1 MRLLI
6 LLLLAPTTVAAQ
18 GLVHPPHPPPPG
30 ERGSENISVVAHLPL
45 GMPGSVSDIEVE
57 QDEGRPFAYVG
68 RRLYEKGF
76 DIVDL
81 SDPQRARVIHRWR
94 IENEDLHQGGAMDGR
109 YFKHEGRYFYMQSV
123 QFGQAVPTLMS
134 AQIIF

>member
-6 LLLLAPTTVAAQ
+6 LLLLAPATVAAQ

-81 SDPQRARVIHRWR
+81 SDPQRAQGDPPLAHRERRLASGWC
-94 IENEDLHQGGAMDGR
+94 HGR
-109 YFKHEGRYFYMQSV
+109 
-123 QFGQAVPTLMS
+123 PLL
-134 AQIIF
+134 